1 MELMN
6 NNKKYKY
13 NDMNMQDDKIR
24 ELLSGTRMKASD
36 NLKYRIMHQIE
47 AERALMHEKSKVQSS
62 SPFIGNMFA
71 IFGVMYALIA
81 IVALVVY
88 FAAGKDALQS
98 AMFFAPILL
107 IASACGMFGFISVY
121 DDRRRSKHKAV
132 S

>member
-1 MELMN
+1 
-6 NNKKYKY
+6 
-13 NDMNMQDDKIR
+13 
-24 ELLSGTRMKASD
+24 
-36 NLKYRIMHQIE
+36 MHQIE
-47 AERALMHEKSKVQSS
+47 AERALMHEKAKVQSS